1 MSSFPRILF
10 CPISDH
16 AFSNVIILKKKKKK
30 LSSCLEVNVGGW
42 LGLSSLWAVT
52 ENFLQKKSISV
63 HLQSL
68 RILVKM
74 MYSNIKVS

>member
-16 AFSNVIILKKKKKK
+16 AFSNVIILKKKKK

-42 LGLSSLWAVT
+42 LGLFSLWAVI